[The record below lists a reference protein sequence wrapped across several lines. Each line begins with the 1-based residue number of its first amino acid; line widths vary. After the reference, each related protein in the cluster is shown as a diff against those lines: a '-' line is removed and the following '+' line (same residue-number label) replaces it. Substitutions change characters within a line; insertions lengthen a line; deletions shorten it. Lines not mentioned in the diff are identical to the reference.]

1 MEAMAVTEDLIG
13 RVKAGDEHS
22 FRQLIRSAP

>member
-1 MEAMAVTEDLIG
+1 MMEAMAVPEDLIG

-22 FRQLIRSAP
+22 FR